1 MKKKKVIK
9 LINLLF
15 IILCFLGVIF
25 SLKNVLS
32 WKISNKENEETFK
45 EIDKIINES
54 IITNEENETVY
65 DIDFESLKKQNSD
78 VVGYLKVNNT
88 KIDYVVVKGK
98 DNDYYLRHN
107 LKKKSNVAG
116 WVFADYRNKFD
127 GSDKN
132 IIIYGHNMRNGS
144 MFGSLKKILNKKW
157 YKNEDNHIIN
167 FVTEEGTFK
176 YRVFSVYSIPVE
188 EYYIRTSFKND
199 NEFYKFIKKLKSRS
213 IYNFGVDVNKDDK
226 ILTLSTCTANS
237 TKRVV
242 LHAKLI
248 EE

>member
-15 IILCFLGVIF
+15 IIICFLGVIF

-45 EIDKIINES
+45 KIDEIINES

-98 DNDYYLRHN
+98 DNDYYLNHDFN
-107 LKKKSNVAG
+107 KKKNKAG
-116 WVFADYRNKFD
+116 WIFTDYRNKVNGED
-127 GSDKN
+127 RN
-132 IIIYGHNMRNGS
+132 LVIYGHETHDGT
-144 MFGSLKKILNKKW
+144 MFGSLSNLLKEENLNDQTIITFITDSSEKQ
-157 YKNEDNHIIN
+157 YQIFSIYTIEPEDYYIK
-167 FVTEEGTFK
+167 TE
-176 YRVFSVYSIPVE
+176 FSVE
-188 EYYIRTSFKND
+188 EFEKFK
-199 NEFYKFIKKLKSRS
+199 EKLKERS
-213 IYNFGVDVNKDDK
+213 KYKININLKNKN
-226 ILTLSTCTANS
+226 ILTLSTCQKYGA
-237 TKRVV
+237 KRLAV
-242 LHAKLI
+242 HAVEI
-248 EE
+248 